1 MEPVIA
7 VLVGVLMAAT
17 VYLMLSRSFVRF
29 IFGLAL
35 LSHAA
40 NLVIFASGGM
50 TRARPPLVAAG
61 ESLPP
66 PDIANAV
73 PQALM
78 LTAIVISFSLL
89 TFALVARLPDLPGT
103 GKPWTPTA
111 CGPRNPRRRM
121 KRQVRSGGRGI
132 ELAAGRSDRDSPG
145 RGRHRLCGS
154 RQRYGR
160 NAPSAW

>member
-1 MEPVIA
+1 MEPIIS

-50 TRARPPLVAAG
+50 TRARPPLIAAG
-61 ESLPP
+61 ETQPLS
-66 PDIANAV
+66 AVSNAV

-89 TFALVARLPDLPGT
+89 TFALVLAFRTFQELETVDTDRMRAAEPS
-103 GKPWTPTA
+103 TP
-111 CGPRNPRRRM
+111 
-121 KRQVRSGGRGI
+121 V
-132 ELAAGRSDRDSPG
+132 AGREARERAVD
-145 RGRHRLCGS
+145 
-154 RQRYGR
+154 
-160 NAPSAW
+160 

>member
-1 MEPVIA
+1 MEPIVA

-17 VYLMLSRSFVRF
+17 VYLMLSRNFVRF

-50 TRARPPLVAAG
+50 ARARPPLIAPGEAAP
-61 ESLPP
+61 LPG
-66 PDIANAV
+66 IANAV

-89 TFALVARLPDLPGT
+89 TFALVLAFRTYQELETVDT
-103 GKPWTPTA
+103 DRMRAAEPTSA
-111 CGPRNPRRRM
+111 GADAGQRA
-121 KRQVRSGGRGI
+121 GG
-132 ELAAGRSDRDSPG
+132 
-145 RGRHRLCGS
+145 
-154 RQRYGR
+154 
-160 NAPSAW
+160 

>member
-17 VYLMLSRSFVRF
+17 VYLMLGRSFVRF

-50 TRARPPLVAAG
+50 TRARPPLIAPG
-61 ESLPP
+61 ESEPLPGVS
-66 PDIANAV
+66 NAV

-89 TFALVARLPDLPGT
+89 TFALVLAFRTYQELETVDT
-103 GKPWTPTA
+103 D
-111 CGPRNPRRRM
+111 RM
-121 KRQVRSGGRGI
+121 R
-132 ELAAGRSDRDSPG
+132 AAEPSSAD
-145 RGRHRLCGS
+145 GS
-154 RQRYGR
+154 ADASADAGADAEQR
-160 NAPSAW
+160 AAD

>member
-89 TFALVARLPDLPGT
+89 TFALVLAFRTYQELETLDTDRMRAAEPSPEDEAASGERRARD
-103 GKPWTPTA
+103 
-111 CGPRNPRRRM
+111 
-121 KRQVRSGGRGI
+121 
-132 ELAAGRSDRDSPG
+132 
-145 RGRHRLCGS
+145 
-154 RQRYGR
+154 
-160 NAPSAW
+160 